1 MLTLTENAGKELK
14 AFFTD
19 KPQSPIRIYLAP
31 GGCSGP
37 RLGLAL
43 DEPRDED
50 EVMEQDGFS
59 LVHYGATVLAIPC
72 NTAHY
77 FYDRLAEALPVPVLN
92 MPRLTVADAKAA
104 GCTKLGILAT
114 DGTLAA
120 ETYQLACQAQD
131 IDWAVPSEEHQQEVM
146 SVIYDDIKQGK
157 RADMAK
163 FGAAVHDLKKQGCD
177 MAVLGCT
184 ELSLVKRDEHLG
196 KFFIDSTEV
205 LCRHALEACGV
216 EPVGF

>member
-1 MLTLTENAGKELK
+1 M
-14 AFFTD
+14 
-19 KPQSPIRIYLAP
+19 
-31 GGCSGP
+31 
-37 RLGLAL
+37 
-43 DEPRDED
+43 
-50 EVMEQDGFS
+50 
-59 LVHYGATVLAIPC
+59 
-72 NTAHY
+72 
-77 FYDRLAEALPVPVLN
+77 
-92 MPRLTVADAKAA
+92 
-104 GCTKLGILAT
+104 
-114 DGTLAA
+114 AA
-120 ETYQLACQAQD
+120 ETYQLACQAQG

-216 EPVGF
+216 KPIGF

>member
-1 MLTLTENAGKELK
+1 
-14 AFFTD
+14 
-19 KPQSPIRIYLAP
+19 
-31 GGCSGP
+31 
-37 RLGLAL
+37 
-43 DEPRDED
+43 
-50 EVMEQDGFS
+50 
-59 LVHYGATVLAIPC
+59 
-72 NTAHY
+72 
-77 FYDRLAEALPVPVLN
+77 
-92 MPRLTVADAKAA
+92 
-104 GCTKLGILAT
+104 
-114 DGTLAA
+114 
-120 ETYQLACQAQD
+120 
-131 IDWAVPSEEHQQEVM
+131 M

-216 EPVGF
+216 KPIGSSPMQGLGMIGARFSRKWSSRHGCGPHICGPCGRAL